1 MRNHNNRRR
10 KRDYFSNVHNL
21 ANAMVK
27 GDVEGTKMYFEKV
40 LGYRNV
46 GMDRRDCEEFLR
58 EFREEM
64 EQRTQSKQQ
73 RAVNKEK
80 AKRRREMRELEKQLG
95 IEGNR
100 KR

>member
-1 MRNHNNRRR
+1 MRDHNNRRR
-10 KRDYFSNVHNL
+10 KRNYFSNVHNL
-21 ANAMVK
+21 AHAMVK
-27 GDVEGTKMYFEKV
+27 GDAEDTKRYLEKV
-40 LGYRNV
+40 VGYSGR

>member
-10 KRDYFSNVHNL
+10 KRDYFSNVHSL
-21 ANAMVK
+21 ANAMIK

-40 LGYRNV
+40 LGYRNA

>member
-1 MRNHNNRRR
+1 
-10 KRDYFSNVHNL
+10 
-21 ANAMVK
+21 MVK
-27 GDVEGTKMYFEKV
+27 GDVEGTKKYFEKV
-40 LGYRNV
+40 LGYRNT

-80 AKRRREMRELEKQLG
+80 AKRKREIRELEKQLG
-95 IEGNR
+95 IER